1 MFDTLADV
9 PPLLVALS
17 LVSTTLLGVALA
29 AKPTTEAGAAPLAS
43 TVDTVASADHA
54 GSETRAIDADA
65 IRLTRHAIEVRDGGD
80 TSRETYAYGPVVPVR
95 RDTVLW
101 RVLHGTPPDDAFDD
115 ERAFER
121 ALADAR
127 DHDAAWRRDRQQLT
141 VRRVTWRGVDVT
153 LAGA

>member
-17 LVSTTLLGVALA
+17 LASATLLGVALA
-29 AKPTTEAGAAPLAS
+29 AKPDVQSRAAPLAD
-43 TVDTVASADHA
+43 TVDAVASADHESA
-54 GSETRAIDADA
+54 ESRDLAVDEVRITP
-65 IRLTRHAIEVRDGGD
+65 HAIEVRDGAD
-80 TSRETYAYGPVVPVR
+80 TSRAAYAYGPVVPVR

-101 RVLHGTPPDDAFDD
+101 RVLHGASPADTFDD

-121 ALADAR
+121 AVATAR
-127 DHDAAWRRDRQQLT
+127 DRDAAWRRDRQQLT

-153 LAGA
+153 LVGA

>member
-29 AKPTTEAGAAPLAS
+29 AKPTTQPRAAPLAS

-54 GSETRAIDADA
+54 SSETRAIDADT

-80 TSRETYAYGPVVPVR
+80 TSRETYAYGPVAPVR

-101 RVLHGTPPDDAFDD
+101 RVLHGTLPDDVFDD

-121 ALADAR
+121 AVADAR
-127 DHDAAWRRDRQQLT
+127 DRDAAWRRDRQQLT

>member
-29 AKPTTEAGAAPLAS
+29 VKPTAQARAAPLAS
-43 TVDTVASADHA
+43 TVDAVASADHA
-54 GSETRAIDADA
+54 GVESRTIHADA
-65 IRLTRHAIEVRDGGD
+65 IRLTRHAIEVREGSDA
-80 TSRETYAYGPVVPVR
+80 SREPYAYGPVVPVR

-115 ERAFER
+115 ERALER
-121 ALADAR
+121 AVADASDR
-127 DHDAAWRRDRQQLT
+127 DVTWRRDRQQLT

-153 LAGA
+153 LVGA

>member
-29 AKPTTEAGAAPLAS
+29 AKPTTQVRATPLAN
-43 TVDTVASADHA
+43 TVDAVASADHA
-54 GSETRAIDADA
+54 STETRAVDADA
-65 IRLTRHAIEVRDGGD
+65 IRLTEHAVEVRDD
-80 TSRETYAYGPVVPVR
+80 TGESRASYAYGPVVPVR
-95 RDTVLW
+95 RDTALW
-101 RVLHGTPPDDAFDD
+101 RVLRGAPPGDAFAD

-121 ALADAR
+121 ATADAR
-127 DHDAAWRRDRQQLT
+127 DRDAAWRRDRQQLL

-153 LAGA
+153 LVGA